1 VINDFSGSARIHPQG
16 AGRNLPAMIR
26 IVIVDDHAGFRAQ
39 ARMLLEASGF
49 DVVGEAEDAAN
60 AVALVHELHPDV
72 VLLDVQLP
80 DNDGF
85 WVVDQLSEENNGN
98 GPHIIM
104 ISSRQARDYGSRL
117 TSVPGLGF
125 IHKPELSRSR
135 FEEVLAD
142 VS

>member
-1 VINDFSGSARIHPQG
+1 MSGFSGPARIH
-16 AGRNLPAMIR
+16 AESAARNLPAMIR

-49 DVVGEAEDAAN
+49 HVVGEAEDAAS
-60 AVALVHELHPDV
+60 AVEAVRELDPDV

-85 WVVDQLSEENNGN
+85 WVVDQLAQEGSDS
-98 GPHIIM
+98 HIIM

-117 TSVPGLGF
+117 TGVPKLGF